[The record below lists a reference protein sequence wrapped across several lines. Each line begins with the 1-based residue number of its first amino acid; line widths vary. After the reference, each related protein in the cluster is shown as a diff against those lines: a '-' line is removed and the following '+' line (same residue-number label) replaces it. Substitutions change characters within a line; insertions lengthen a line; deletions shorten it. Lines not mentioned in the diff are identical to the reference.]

1 MEVIK
6 PYVKYKDSGIA
17 WLGDIP
23 EHWERTQLNK
33 IFLDNKIKN
42 EDLNENNLLT
52 LSYGKIKSKDINSS
66 NGLLPASFSNY
77 QIVEKGDI
85 VLRMLD
91 LQNDKTSLRVGYVN
105 EKGIITSAYIGLK
118 MKLNYSSKYFYTLL
132 NHLDLIKHFYNGG
145 GGVRQSIS
153 FSEIGKERMPLP
165 PVEEQTAIANFL
177 DYKTAKIDRF
187 IFKKKQLIKLLNEQK
202 AAIINDAVTKGL
214 NPKAKMKSSGIEWL
228 GDIPEHWE
236 VRKLKYVAEF
246 QSGEMITSETISQE
260 GEFPV
265 FGGGG
270 FRGYTNNYT
279 NDGNHV
285 LIGRQGALC
294 GNVKY
299 ANGKF
304 WASEHSIVTYPK
316 IQIENIYLG
325 EVLKICNLG
334 KLSQTAAQPG
344 IAIGQIKNVSIPIP
358 PLSEQTVIVSHI
370 EKETS
375 IITKTIAT
383 IEKEIALVQEYR
395 TALIAEAVTGKIDVR
410 DYNVP
415 SFEEDKEYAEMEEEI
430 GLVAEDG
437 EEMGKNELL

>member
-6 PYVKYKDSGIA
+6 PYEKYKDSGIP
-17 WLGDIP
+17 WLGLIP
-23 EHWERTQLNK
+23 EQWQVRKLKYSLK
-33 IFLDNKIKN
+33 INNGADYKHIQSENGYPVIGSGGQFAFANDFMFDGEVVFLGRKGTIDKPLYFK
-42 EDLNENNLLT
+42 
-52 LSYGKIKSKDINSS
+52 GKFWAVDTMFYANSKMGNSVK
-66 NGLLPASFSNY
+66 F
-77 QIVEKGDI
+77 
-85 VLRMLD
+85 
-91 LQNDKTSLRVGYVN
+91 
-105 EKGIITSAYIGLK
+105 
-118 MKLNYSSKYFYTLL
+118 
-132 NHLDLIKHFYNGG
+132 HFY
-145 GGVRQSIS
+145 VSTQIPFKLYSTSTALPSMTQSDL
-153 FSEIGKERMPLP
+153 KEHYLAYPSIN
-165 PVEEQTAIANFL
+165 EQIAIANFL

-202 AAIINDAVTKGL
+202 AGIINDAVTKGL
-214 NPKAKMKSSGIEWL
+214 NANAKMKPSGIEWL
-228 GDIPEHWE
+228 GDIPEAWE

-246 QSGEMITSETISQE
+246 QSGEMITSETISQD

-299 ANGKF
+299 AKGKF
-304 WASEHSIVTYPK
+304 WASEHSIVIYPK
-316 IQIENIYLG
+316 IRIENIYLG

-358 PLSEQTVIVSHI
+358 PLSEQTAIISHI
-370 EKETS
+370 EKETC

-410 DYNVP
+410 EYKMP
-415 SFEEDKEYAEMEEEI
+415 TLEEDKEYAEMEEEM
-430 GLVAEDG
+430 GLVAE
-437 EEMGKNELL
+437 EEINLD